1 MFHRVDYK
9 NEPRLKPL
17 TKGLSNY
24 DKLQKDLNTPVKDY
38 NQIKDLVEL
47 DAHQSLASIRD
58 ARNKPHEL
66 RDKNSITKLNNI
78 NNKKSKNTVEIGAH
92 KKGKNKK

>member
-9 NEPRLKPL
+9 NQPKPIIL
-17 TKGLSNY
+17 SKGMSNY
-24 DKLQKDLNTPVKDY
+24 DKLKKTMNEPVKEY

-47 DAHQSLASIRD
+47 Q
-58 ARNKPHEL
+58 N
-66 RDKNSITKLNNI
+66 NSIAKLNSNTM
-78 NNKKSKNTVEIGAH
+78 NKKSKNVDMMLH

>member
-9 NEPRLKPL
+9 NQPKPIL
-17 TKGLSNY
+17 LSKGISNY
-24 DKLQKDLNTPVKDY
+24 DKLVKTMNEPVKEY

-47 DAHQSLASIRD
+47 E
-58 ARNKPHEL
+58 N
-66 RDKNSITKLNNI
+66 NSIAKLSNTI
-78 NNKKSKNTVEIGAH
+78 NKKSRNVDMSTSAHKLREMTPH

>member
-9 NEPRLKPL
+9 NQPKPIIL
-17 TKGLSNY
+17 SKGMSNY
-24 DKLQKDLNTPVKDY
+24 DKLQKTMNEPVKEY

-47 DAHQSLASIRD
+47 E
-58 ARNKPHEL
+58 N
-66 RDKNSITKLNNI
+66 NSIAKLSNTI
-78 NNKKSKNTVEIGAH
+78 NKKSRNVEMTPH

>member
-9 NEPRLKPL
+9 NQPKPIIL
-17 TKGLSNY
+17 SKGMSNY
-24 DKLQKDLNTPVKDY
+24 DKLQKTMNEPVKEY

-47 DAHQSLASIRD
+47 E
-58 ARNKPHEL
+58 N
-66 RDKNSITKLNNI
+66 NSIAKLSNTI
-78 NNKKSKNTVEIGAH
+78 NKKSKNVDMMPH

>member
-9 NEPRLKPL
+9 NQPKPKIL
-17 TKGLSNY
+17 SKGMSNY
-24 DKLQKDLNTPVKDY
+24 DKLQKSMNDPLKDY

-47 DAHQSLASIRD
+47 E
-58 ARNKPHEL
+58 N
-66 RDKNSITKLNNI
+66 NSTTKLSNASNRKIKNNLDMMP
-78 NNKKSKNTVEIGAH
+78 H

>member
-9 NEPRLKPL
+9 NQPKPIIL
-17 TKGLSNY
+17 SKGMSNY
-24 DKLQKDLNTPVKDY
+24 DKLQKTMNEPVKEY

-47 DAHQSLASIRD
+47 Q
-58 ARNKPHEL
+58 N
-66 RDKNSITKLNNI
+66 NSIAKLSNTM
-78 NNKKSKNTVEIGAH
+78 NKKSKNVDMMPH

>member
-9 NEPRLKPL
+9 NEARLKPL

-47 DAHQSLASIRD
+47 E
-58 ARNKPHEL
+58 N
-66 RDKNSITKLNNI
+66 NSITKLNNT
-78 NNKKSKNTVEIGAH
+78 NNKNSKNTVEIGAH
-92 KKGKNKK
+92 RKGKNKK

>member
-9 NEPRLKPL
+9 NQPKPIIL
-17 TKGLSNY
+17 SKGMSNY
-24 DKLQKDLNTPVKDY
+24 DKLQKDLNAPVKEY

-47 DAHQSLASIRD
+47 DARQSLASI
-58 ARNKPHEL
+58 HEN
-66 RDKNSITKLNNI
+66 NSLTKLSIKNNI
-78 NNKKSKNTVEIGAH
+78 KSKNVDMMPH

>member
-1 MFHRVDYK
+1 MFHRVDYR

-24 DKLQKDLNTPVKDY
+24 DKLQTDLNTPVKDY

-47 DAHQSLASIRD
+47 E
-58 ARNKPHEL
+58 N
-66 RDKNSITKLNNI
+66 NSITKLNNI

>member
-9 NEPRLKPL
+9 NQPKPKIL
-17 TKGLSNY
+17 SKGISNY
-24 DKLQKDLNTPVKDY
+24 DKLQKSMNEPVKEY

-47 DAHQSLASIRD
+47 DARQSLASIRE
-58 ARNKPHEL
+58 N
-66 RDKNSITKLNNI
+66 NSITKLSNTI
-78 NNKKSKNTVEIGAH
+78 NKKSKNYVEMMPH

>member
-1 MFHRVDYK
+1 MFHRVDYR

-47 DAHQSLASIRD
+47 E
-58 ARNKPHEL
+58 N
-66 RDKNSITKLNNI
+66 NSITKLNNI

>member
-9 NEPRLKPL
+9 NQPKPKIL
-17 TKGLSNY
+17 SKGMSLSNY
-24 DKLQKDLNTPVKDY
+24 DKLQKSMNEPLKDY

-47 DAHQSLASIRD
+47 Q
-58 ARNKPHEL
+58 N
-66 RDKNSITKLNNI
+66 NSITKLENKNNI
-78 NNKKSKNTVEIGAH
+78 KSKNVELIPH

>member
-9 NEPRLKPL
+9 NRQKPIIL
-17 TKGLSNY
+17 SKGMSNY
-24 DKLQKDLNTPVKDY
+24 DKLQKTMNEPVKEY

-47 DAHQSLASIRD
+47 E
-58 ARNKPHEL
+58 N
-66 RDKNSITKLNNI
+66 NSITKLNNI
-78 NNKKSKNTVEIGAH
+78 NNKKSKNVEMMQH

>member
-9 NEPRLKPL
+9 NQPKPIIL
-17 TKGLSNY
+17 SKGMSNY
-24 DKLQKDLNTPVKDY
+24 DKLQKTINEPVKEY

-47 DAHQSLASIRD
+47 E
-58 ARNKPHEL
+58 N
-66 RDKNSITKLNNI
+66 NSIARLSNTI
-78 NNKKSKNTVEIGAH
+78 NKKSKNVDMMPH

>member
-9 NEPRLKPL
+9 NEPKLKPL

-38 NQIKDLVEL
+38 NQIKDLVETE
-47 DAHQSLASIRD
+47 
-58 ARNKPHEL
+58 N
-66 RDKNSITKLNNI
+66 NSITKLNNI
-78 NNKKSKNTVEIGAH
+78 NNKKSQNTVEIGAH
-92 KKGKNKK
+92 KKVKNKK

>member
-9 NEPRLKPL
+9 NQPKPKIL
-17 TKGLSNY
+17 SKGMSNY
-24 DKLQKDLNTPVKDY
+24 DKLQKSMNEPVKEY

-47 DAHQSLASIRD
+47 DARQSLASIRE
-58 ARNKPHEL
+58 N
-66 RDKNSITKLNNI
+66 NSITKLSNTI
-78 NNKKSKNTVEIGAH
+78 NKKSKNYVEMMPH